1 METTDPQDEAF
12 DVLTPDGAP
21 AGWTVPRGEAHR
33 IGLWHP
39 AFHLWIAWRD
49 GAEVTVLLQW
59 RSLTKD
65 TMPGRI
71 DVSVG
76 GHFRAGE
83 YRADCPTAHSVLA
96 AVRRE
101 LEEELGV
108 LSEPGAL
115 RWFGTRWSVWQAGG
129 VADREVQQLYHWLVP
144 QPPKSLRPDPR
155 EVAAVLA
162 VPARALRGVLA
173 GHAERA
179 PAAVLWESDSLPETS
194 WRAGAITLDDL
205 VPGRTRYWLAV
216 LDYLERIVHGESAP
230 PLVIRDDQA
239 WYRTVEHC
247 GV

>member
-12 DVLTPDGAP
+12 DVLTPDGAL

-33 IGLWHP
+33 LGLWHP
-39 AFHLWIAWRD
+39 AFHLWVAWCEEGRIAL
-49 GAEVTVLLQW
+49 LLQR

-83 YRADCPTAHSVLA
+83 YRADCPAAPSVLA
-96 AVRRE
+96 AVGRE

-108 LSEPGAL
+108 VSEPGAVQ
-115 RWFGTRWSVWQAGG
+115 WFGTRWSVWQAGG
-129 VADREVQQLYHWLVP
+129 VVDREVQQLYLWLVP
-144 QPPKSLRPDPR
+144 QPPRTLRPDPR

-162 VPARALRGVLA
+162 VPAQALRAVLA

-179 PAAVLWESDSLPETS
+179 PATVLWESGSLVEPS
-194 WRAGAITLDDL
+194 FRAGAIRLDDL

-216 LDYLERIVHGESAP
+216 LDYLEGIVRGQRLP

-239 WYRTVEHC
+239 
-247 GV
+247 